1 MHAPSRGVT
10 HPTRLLMPVSATS
23 TDSSASRPEPVLLE
37 EFVGIVEQSRFAAL
51 YQPIIDLEQQRI
63 IGYEGLIRG
72 PSASVFHNPQSLF
85 EFASQ
90 WEHLS
95 ELDLACRQFIIEQ
108 FHRLTLKGKL
118 FINCAPAVLLDADHP
133 HGKTL
138 ATLRRLSISAES
150 VVIELTE
157 QHPLD
162 DYELLREALHYYRSM
177 GFEIAIDDFGA
188 GYAGLRMWSE
198 LRPDYVKIDRHFIQG
213 INEDPVKKEFVRSIL
228 DIARGLEC
236 KVIAEGIETREEY
249 RTICNMGIVLG
260 QGYYFARPAATP
272 VSCIDHLLCDCV
284 RGGDVRMGIA
294 RLSETVASISREVPS
309 LPPSASLDQVVD
321 LFHSTSSL
329 HSLPIIDEQ
338 NRPVGMVRRFKLM
351 DIYASSRYGREL
363 YGRKPIARF
372 MDQEPVVVEHNMR
385 IEEVSQL
392 VTDSMQVRLEDD
404 FIITDGQKLLG
415 IGRVVD
421 LLRKITD
428 LQIRNARYAN
438 PLTLLPG
445 NVPIYELLDD
455 LIRQKATFAVAYCD
469 LDNFKPFND
478 VYGYAAG
485 DEVLQCLAAVMVEQ
499 SDSKQDFVGHIG
511 GDDFILILQSDNWE
525 KICAAIQ
532 EDFHSRVPRFY
543 SADDQQAGGIRA
555 RNRQGQESFFPL
567 LTVSIGLVVPDI
579 KYCYSHHDIAAMA
592 TAAKR
597 EAKTLQ
603 GSRIFIDRRRRPG
616 T

>member
-1 MHAPSRGVT
+1 
-10 HPTRLLMPVSATS
+10 MPVSVTS
-23 TDSSASRPEPVLLE
+23 TDSSALKPEPALLA
-37 EFVGIVEQSRFAAL
+37 EFVEIVEQSRFASL

-63 IGYEGLIRG
+63 IGHEGLIRG

-90 WEHLS
+90 WGHLS

-108 FHRLTLKGKL
+108 FHRLMLRGKL

-138 ATLRRLSISAES
+138 ASLRRLGISPES

-236 KVIAEGIETREEY
+236 KVIAEGIETQEEY
-249 RTICNMGIVLG
+249 RTICDMGIILG
-260 QGYYFARPAATP
+260 QGYYFARPAPTP
-272 VSCIDHLLCDCV
+272 VTSIEHLLCDCV
-284 RGGDVRMGIA
+284 RGGAVRMGIA
-294 RLSETVASISREVPS
+294 RLSETVASILRNVPS

-338 NRPVGMVRRFKLM
+338 NHPVGMVRRSKLM

-372 MDQEPVVVEHNMR
+372 MDQDPVVVEQNMR

-404 FIITDGQKLLG
+404 FIITEGQKLLG

-485 DEVLQCLAAVMVEQ
+485 DEVLQCLATVMVEQ
-499 SDSKQDFVGHIG
+499 TDAKQDFVGHIG
-511 GDDFILILQSDNWE
+511 GDDFILILQSDDWQ
-525 KICAAIQ
+525 KICSNIQ
-532 EDFHSRVPRFY
+532 QDFHSRVPRFY
-543 SADDQQAGGIRA
+543 SVDDQQAAGIRA

-567 LTVSIGLVVPDI
+567 LTVSIGLVLPDI
-579 KYCYSHHDIAAMA
+579 EYCYSHHDIAAMA

-597 EAKTLQ
+597 EAKALQ
-603 GSRIFIDRRRRPG
+603 GSRIFVDRRRRPG
-616 T
+616 S